1 MNEATTTLTRAES
14 ALAASWAPN
23 KARATPLEP
32 GDRHTSH
39 AASPMSP
46 YSAVHTGPNT
56 EAGGAQ
62 DGLLN
67 CA

>member
-1 MNEATTTLTRAES
+1 
-14 ALAASWAPN
+14 
-23 KARATPLEP
+23 LEP

-62 DGLLN
+62 DGLLTDPAHKQ
-67 CA
+67 CVGDQAA